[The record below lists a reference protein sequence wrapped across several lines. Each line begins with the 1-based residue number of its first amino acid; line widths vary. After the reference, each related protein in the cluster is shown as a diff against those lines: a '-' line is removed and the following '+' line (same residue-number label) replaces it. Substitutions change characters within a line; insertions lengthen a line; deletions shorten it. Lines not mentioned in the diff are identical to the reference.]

1 MRSKERRYGDKTNER
16 GRRGRGIERDG
27 CWEKSMIYLPHFSL
41 LIANPIFL
49 SLVRVGGWKME
60 KSQQGNVMWRNR
72 WLDRQGWRRGD
83 GGTAMEMDQNKMD
96 LRRGWSSNSIV

>member
-27 CWEKSMIYLPHFSL
+27 CWEKSVIYLPHFSL

-49 SLVRVGGWKME
+49 SLVRVGG
-60 KSQQGNVMWRNR
+60 
-72 WLDRQGWRRGD
+72 
-83 GGTAMEMDQNKMD
+83 
-96 LRRGWSSNSIV
+96 